1 MVKAIIVSVTI
12 IIVCI
17 TTIIV
22 AKLQDNRRGVDSVR
36 DKLQRAGEGS
46 SEAKQAVTNAERG
59 TQESLESAR
68 RLSELIEDSSRI
80 INKVRNRKSEK

>member
-1 MVKAIIVSVTI
+1 MVKAIVVSITI

-22 AKLQDNRRGVDSVR
+22 AKLHDNRRGIDSVR
-36 DKLQRAGEGS
+36 DKLQRAGEGN
-46 SEAKQAVTNAERG
+46 SEAKQAVADAERG

-68 RLSELIEDSSRI
+68 RLSELIKDSSRI
-80 INKVRNRKSEK
+80 IDKVRNRKSEK

>member
-1 MVKAIIVSVTI
+1 MVKAIVISITI

-36 DKLQRAGEGS
+36 DKLQRAGEGN

>member
-1 MVKAIIVSVTI
+1 MVKAIIVSIII

-22 AKLQDNRRGVDSVR
+22 AKLQDNRRRVDSVR
-36 DKLQRAGEGS
+36 DRLQRVGEGN
-46 SEAKQAVTNAERG
+46 SEAKQSVTNAERG

-68 RLSELIEDSSRI
+68 RLSELVEDSSRI

>member
-1 MVKAIIVSVTI
+1 MVKAIVVSITI

-22 AKLQDNRRGVDSVR
+22 AKLQDNRGGVDSVR
-36 DKLQRAGEGS
+36 DKLQRAGEGN
-46 SEAKQAVTNAERG
+46 SEAKQAVADAERG

-80 INKVRNRKSEK
+80 IDKVRNRKTEK

>member
-1 MVKAIIVSVTI
+1 MVKAIIVSITI

-22 AKLQDNRRGVDSVR
+22 AKLQDNRGGVDSVR
-36 DKLQRAGEGS
+36 DKLQRAGEGN
-46 SEAKQAVTNAERG
+46 SEAKQAVADAERG

-80 INKVRNRKSEK
+80 IDKVRNRKTEK

>member
-1 MVKAIIVSVTI
+1 MVKAIIVSITI

-36 DKLQRAGEGS
+36 DKLQRVGEGN
-46 SEAKQAVTNAERG
+46 SEAKQAVADAERG

-80 INKVRNRKSEK
+80 IDKVRNRKTEK

>member
-1 MVKAIIVSVTI
+1 MVKAIIVSITI

-36 DKLQRAGEGS
+36 DKLQRVGEGN
-46 SEAKQAVTNAERG
+46 SEAKQAVTNAEQG

-68 RLSELIEDSSRI
+68 RLSELIEDSTRI
-80 INKVRNRKSEK
+80 IDKVRNRKTEK